1 MYLLQDDQT
10 ENAGRKNKSGD
21 ESTDN
26 AGQGYAHQAYLADW
40 RPGGF
45 NLNSSARPC
54 RNVIDKSLPR
64 DILSQEGTHIRDQ
77 QIYDGSREA

>member
-10 ENAGRKNKSGD
+10 ENAGRNNKSGD